1 MIKVFKTNISD
12 RKRADQ
18 VISMLKDG
26 YPEFMITIDT
36 EDCDN
41 VLRVQGLHMFSAE
54 DIMDNILVMGF
65 VVEEMH

>member
-12 RKRADQ
+12 RKSADR
-18 VISMLKDG
+18 VIMMLEDG

-41 VLRVQGLHMFSAE
+41 VLRVQGHSMFSAE
-54 DIMDNILVMGF
+54 GIMDSILIMGF
-65 VVEEMH
+65 VVEEMY